1 MSDKLKLGQCSS
13 CGTMDGDHGAGCPA
27 GVVRVVDKRGAK
39 RQEEQ
44 SPTDDDV
51 DSTEPPLSLEDH
63 HTERQV
69 RISALRN
76 IHQLK
81 GSLTA
86 AQAAELLHLQVEEE
100 EGATQPS
107 ERTQLMTAFLVLVGH
122 DGSVTA
128 TSDVNLEMDLDRVA
142 NVDDMDAGCHIVAR
156 DIAASMTAK
165 QVVFGLQVSAQAMQQ
180 QSQQAQMM
188 QRLSPNIGGRRG
200 GR

>member
-1 MSDKLKLGQCSS
+1 MSDKLKTGQCPS
-13 CGTMDGDHGAGCPA
+13 CGAMDGEHGTGCPA

-39 RQEEQ
+39 RQEEALAANDYVE
-44 SPTDDDV
+44 P
-51 DSTEPPLSLEDH
+51 TEPPPLD

-69 RISALRN
+69 RINELRD
-76 IHQLK
+76 IGRL
-81 GSLTA
+81 GPLDPE
-86 AQAAELLHLQVEEE
+86 QAAELLRLQVEEE
-100 EGATQPS
+100 EGASQPS
-107 ERTQLMTAFLVLVGH
+107 ERTQLMTAFLVLIGH

-142 NVDDMDAGCHIVAR
+142 NVDDMDAGCHIVTR

-188 QRLSPNIGGRRG
+188 QRLSPNLGGRRG

>member
-39 RQEEQ
+39 RQEEVLAANDYVE
-44 SPTDDDV
+44 P
-51 DSTEPPLSLEDH
+51 TEPPPLD
-63 HTERQV
+63 HTERQD
-69 RISALRN
+69 RINELRHT
-76 IHQLK
+76 HQLNGK
-81 GSLTA
+81 LLEEE
-86 AQAAELLHLQVEEE
+86 AAELLRLQVEEE
-100 EGATQPS
+100 EGASQPS

-128 TSDVNLEMDLDRVA
+128 TSDVNLEMDIDRVA
-142 NVDDMDAGCHIVAR
+142 NVDDMDAGCHIVTR
-156 DIAASMTAK
+156 DIQASMTAK

-180 QSQQAQMM
+180 QSQQAQML
-188 QRLSPNIGGRRG
+188 QRLAPNVGGRRG

>member
-1 MSDKLKLGQCSS
+1 MSDKLKPGQCPS
-13 CGTMDGDHGAGCPA
+13 CGAMDGVLGHRQHCPA
-27 GVVRVVDKRGAK
+27 GVMRVVDKRGAK
-39 RQEEQ
+39 RQEEALAA
-44 SPTDDDV
+44 DDYV
-51 DSTEPPLSLEDH
+51 EPTEPPPLD
-63 HTERQV
+63 HTERQD
-69 RISALRN
+69 RINELRHT
-76 IHQLK
+76 HQLNGK
-81 GSLTA
+81 LLEEE
-86 AQAAELLHLQVEEE
+86 AAELLRLQVEEE
-100 EGATQPS
+100 EGASQPS

>member
-1 MSDKLKLGQCSS
+1 MSDKLKPGQCPS
-13 CGTMDGDHGAGCPA
+13 CGAMEGDHGAGCPA

-39 RQEEQ
+39 RQEEALAA
-44 SPTDDDV
+44 DDYLEP
-51 DSTEPPLSLEDH
+51 TEPPTLD

-69 RISALRN
+69 RINELRD
-76 IHQLK
+76 IHQLNGK
-81 GSLTA
+81 LLEEE
-86 AQAAELLHLQVEEE
+86 AAELLRLQVEEE
-100 EGATQPS
+100 EGASQPS

-142 NVDDMDAGCHIVAR
+142 NVDDMDAGCHIVTR

-188 QRLSPNIGGRRG
+188 QRLSPNLGGRRG